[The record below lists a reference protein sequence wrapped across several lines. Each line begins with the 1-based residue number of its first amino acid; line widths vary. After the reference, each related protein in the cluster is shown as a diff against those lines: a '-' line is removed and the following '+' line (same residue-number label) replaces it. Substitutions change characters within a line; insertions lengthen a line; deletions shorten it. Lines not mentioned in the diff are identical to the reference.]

1 MYVVALERKANGR
14 VIYPR
19 KEIVEQQRLRNS
31 YEKRLNQRLVL
42 TFRNIGN
49 QVGRDIENGQRVPLS
64 LERIESQIGNVLT
77 DHYRAVFLEFAER
90 TQKLIIQLFH
100 ILRYIN

>member
-64 LERIESQIGNVLT
+64 L
-77 DHYRAVFLEFAER
+77 
-90 TQKLIIQLFH
+90 
-100 ILRYIN
+100 